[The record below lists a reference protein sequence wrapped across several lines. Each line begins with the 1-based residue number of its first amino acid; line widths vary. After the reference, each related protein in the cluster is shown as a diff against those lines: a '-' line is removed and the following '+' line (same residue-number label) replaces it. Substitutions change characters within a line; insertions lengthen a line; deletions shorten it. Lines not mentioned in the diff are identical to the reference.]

1 MSAPEGKV
9 TNPQMSLIASL
20 FSGGVKVTSS
30 TPGQSVQRTEMTKK
44 LHIPIRAM
52 SLRVPRVK
60 ADVEFQKAIFGE
72 VNADNSA
79 FTRGTRRLIA
89 LIGMCNFAIIS
100 ILCTLYPGVELVTFT
115 PPENKEAISILFGLI
130 KFPSGADITTSITTG
145 HISLVSIAT
154 LGAIVGF
161 YFTPGGKR

>member
-1 MSAPEGKV
+1 MFG
-9 TNPQMSLIASL
+9 LITMLLTTLGATGMGSML
-20 FSGGVKVTSS
+20 KIVGGVFSGMSENK
-30 TPGQSVQRTEMTKK
+30 EMQARRE
-44 LHIPIRAM
+44 LIRDM
-52 SLRVPRVK
+52 QLK
-60 ADVEFQKAIFGE
+60 GADLEFQKAVFGE

-89 LIGMCNFAIIS
+89 LIGMCNFFVIS
-100 ILCTLYPGVELVTFT
+100 VLCTIWPGVELITFT
-115 PPENKEAISILFGLI
+115 PPENKESFSFLFGLVKI
-130 KFPSGADITTSITTG
+130 PSGADITTAITTG

>member
-1 MSAPEGKV
+1 MLKIVGGV
-9 TNPQMSLIASL
+9 
-20 FSGGVKVTSS
+20 FSGISEAK
-30 TPGQSVQRTEMTKK
+30 EMQARRE
-44 LHIPIRAM
+44 LIRDM
-52 SLRVPRVK
+52 QLK
-60 ADVEFQKAIFGE
+60 GADLNFQKAVFGE

-89 LIGMCNFAIIS
+89 LIGMCNFAVIS
-100 ILCTLYPGVELVTFT
+100 ILCTLFPGVELITFT

>member
-1 MSAPEGKV
+1 MFGLITMLLTTLGATGMGSMLKIVGGVFSGISDAKEMSARRE
-9 TNPQMSLIASL
+9 LIRDMQL
-20 FSGGVKVTSS
+20 KG
-30 TPGQSVQRTEMTKK
+30 
-44 LHIPIRAM
+44 
-52 SLRVPRVK
+52 
-60 ADVEFQKAIFGE
+60 ADLEFQKTVFGE
-72 VNADNSA
+72 VNADTSA

-89 LIGMCNFAIIS
+89 LIGMCNFAVIS
-100 ILCTLYPGVELVTFT
+100 ILCTLFPGVELITFT
-115 PPENKEAISILFGLI
+115 PPENKEAISILIGLI

>member
-1 MSAPEGKV
+1 MFG
-9 TNPQMSLIASL
+9 LITMLLTTLGATGMGSML
-20 FSGGVKVTSS
+20 KIVGGVFSGISEAK
-30 TPGQSVQRTEMTKK
+30 EMQARRE
-44 LHIPIRAM
+44 LIRDM
-52 SLRVPRVK
+52 ELKK

-89 LIGMCNFAIIS
+89 LIGMCNFAVIS

>member
-1 MSAPEGKV
+1 MFG
-9 TNPQMSLIASL
+9 LITMLLTTLGATGMGSML
-20 FSGGVKVTSS
+20 KIVGGVFSGISEAK
-30 TPGQSVQRTEMTKK
+30 EMAARRE
-44 LHIPIRAM
+44 LIRD
-52 SLRVPRVK
+52 LELKK
-60 ADVEFQKAIFGE
+60 ADLEFQKAVFGE

-89 LIGMCNFAIIS
+89 LIGMCNFAVIS
-100 ILCTLYPGVELVTFT
+100 ILCTLFPGVELITFT
-115 PPENKEAISILFGLI
+115 PPENKEAISIFWGLV
-130 KFPSGADITTSITTG
+130 KFPSGADITTAITTG

>member
-1 MSAPEGKV
+1 MFG
-9 TNPQMSLIASL
+9 LITMLLTTLGATGMGSML
-20 FSGGVKVTSS
+20 KIVGGVFSGISEAK
-30 TPGQSVQRTEMTKK
+30 EMAARRE
-44 LHIPIRAM
+44 LIRD
-52 SLRVPRVK
+52 LELKK
-60 ADVEFQKAIFGE
+60 ADLEFQKAVFGE

-89 LIGMCNFAIIS
+89 LIGMCNFAVIS
-100 ILCTLYPGVELVTFT
+100 ILCTLFPGVELITFT
-115 PPENKEAISILFGLI
+115 PPENKEAISIIWGLI

>member
-1 MSAPEGKV
+1 MFG
-9 TNPQMSLIASL
+9 LITMLLTTLGATGMGSML
-20 FSGGVKVTSS
+20 KIVGGIFSGISEAK
-30 TPGQSVQRTEMTKK
+30 EMQARRE
-44 LHIPIRAM
+44 LIRDM
-52 SLRVPRVK
+52 ELKK
-60 ADVEFQKAIFGE
+60 ADIEFQKAIFGE

-89 LIGMCNFAIIS
+89 LIGMCNFAVIS
-100 ILCTLYPGVELVTFT
+100 ILCTLYPGVELITFT
-115 PPENKEAISILFGLI
+115 PPENKESVSILWGLI
-130 KFPSGADITTSITTG
+130 KFPSGADITTAITTG

>member
-1 MSAPEGKV
+1 MFG
-9 TNPQMSLIASL
+9 LITMLLTTLGATGMGSML
-20 FSGGVKVTSS
+20 KIVGGVFSS
-30 TPGQSVQRTEMTKK
+30 IAESKEMAARRE
-44 LHIPIRAM
+44 LIRD
-52 SLRVPRVK
+52 LQLK
-60 ADVEFQKAIFGE
+60 GADREFQKTVFGE
-72 VNADNSA
+72 VNADTSA

-100 ILCTLYPGVELVTFT
+100 ILCTLYPGVELITFT
-115 PPENKEAISILFGLI
+115 PPENKEAISIFFGLI

>member
-1 MSAPEGKV
+1 MFG
-9 TNPQMSLIASL
+9 LITMLLTTLGATGMGSML
-20 FSGGVKVTSS
+20 KIIGGIFSGISEAK
-30 TPGQSVQRTEMTKK
+30 EMQARRELVRDMELK
-44 LHIPIRAM
+44 
-52 SLRVPRVK
+52 K
-60 ADVEFQKAIFGE
+60 ADIEFQKAIFGE

-89 LIGMCNFAIIS
+89 LIGMCNFAVIS
-100 ILCTLYPGVELVTFT
+100 ILCTLFPGVELVTFT

-130 KFPSGADITTSITTG
+130 KFPSGAEITTSITTG